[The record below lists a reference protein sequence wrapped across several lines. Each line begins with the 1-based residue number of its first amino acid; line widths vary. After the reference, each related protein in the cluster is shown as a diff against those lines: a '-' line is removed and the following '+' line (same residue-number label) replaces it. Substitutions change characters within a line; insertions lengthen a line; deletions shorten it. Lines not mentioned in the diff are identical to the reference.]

1 MPPESQNPS
10 DASIPGKKTLRKT
23 PFMVLAALGC
33 AIAIGL
39 VCLGI
44 FLRPAL
50 PIEMPLGDGRILHIE
65 GVTYGTQHRMGSS
78 SVLERFR
85 PWLPGRLAA
94 FFGMDRTA
102 HTITLD
108 RPGLVVWVNASSAV
122 SGTNVD
128 CQGIRM
134 EFVDQN
140 GDLFGAETSSWFGGQ
155 AFWRVGHVFYS
166 YPRDER
172 ELTLRV
178 TAWREGKASS
188 AKVRNPHVF
197 QPANWAGNSLP
208 QSTNVGGMEIWLS
221 ELIVRTNG
229 GQQKYWEVP
238 ASYFE
243 PVWECRQNGK
253 PAAGWAKPE
262 WIAEDS
268 IGNRGQFLGV
278 HQPVLRFF
286 ATAYPEATNP
296 QVAQLIAT
304 LPQTDLATL
313 STNLWWNK
321 TNSVA
326 ANQVV
331 VLGLF
336 LRGTHT
342 FSEGNYESNSTAVL
356 GPGGGSP
363 SGWTGMSR
371 RISPLREYESHSH
384 YTPDP
389 VLYIRYDR
397 PAPDPNGLSAES
409 GRLAVRFRDDHG
421 QYWVAKA
428 EDAVDGINP
437 FLVEVPPGVTNVVP
451 EVVWLKPVQANFF
464 VETKEYLKP

>member
-1 MPPESQNPS
+1 MPTESENQS
-10 DASIPGKKTLRKT
+10 DASFPGKRRRWKT
-23 PFMVLAALGC
+23 PFVILALLGG
-33 AIAIGL
+33 ASAIGL
-39 VCLGI
+39 VGMGI
-44 FLRPAL
+44 LLCPTP

-65 GVTYGTQHRMGSS
+65 GVTFGTQHRMGSS

-108 RPGLVVWVNASSAV
+108 RPGLVVWVNAISAV

-134 EFVDQN
+134 EFVDRN

-166 YPRDER
+166 CPRDER

-178 TAWREGKASS
+178 TTWREGKASS
-188 AKVRNPHVF
+188 AKILNPHVI
-197 QPANWAGNSLP
+197 QPAKWSGNPLP
-208 QSTNVGGMEIWLS
+208 QSTNVGGMEIRLR

-238 ASYFE
+238 ATYFE

-253 PAAGWAKPE
+253 SAAGWAKPE
-262 WIAEDS
+262 WFVEDPN
-268 IGNRGQFLGV
+268 GNRGQFLGV

-286 ATAYPEATNP
+286 ATAYPEATNS
-296 QVAQLIAT
+296 QVTHLIAT
-304 LPQTDLATL
+304 LPQTELTSL
-313 STNLWWNK
+313 STNLWWNR
-321 TNSVA
+321 TNSFA
-326 ANQVV
+326 ANEVV

-342 FSEGNYESNSTAVL
+342 FSEGNYESSSTAVL
-356 GPGGGSP
+356 GPSGGSP

-371 RISPLREYESHSH
+371 RINPMRVKESHSH
-384 YTPDP
+384 YTPSP
-389 VLYIRYDR
+389 VIYIRYDR
-397 PAPDPNGLSAES
+397 PAPDPSGLSAGF
-409 GRLAVRFRDDHG
+409 GRLAVRLRDDHG
-421 QYWVAKA
+421 QCWVAKA

-437 FLVEVPPGVTNVVP
+437 FLVEVPPGVKNVVP
-451 EVVWLKPVQANFF
+451 EVVWLMPVQANFF
-464 VETKEYLKP
+464 VQTKEYLKP

>member
-1 MPPESQNPS
+1 MPPESQNPY

-23 PFMVLAALGC
+23 PFIVLAVLGC
-33 AIAIGL
+33 AIASGL

-44 FLRPAL
+44 FLRPAP

-65 GVTYGTQHRMGSS
+65 GVTLGTQHRMGSS

-94 FFGMDRTA
+94 FFGMDRA
-102 HTITLD
+102 ANTITLD
-108 RPGLVVWVNASSAV
+108 RPGLVVWVNAISSVTA
-122 SGTNVD
+122 TNVD

-134 EFVDQN
+134 EFADRN
-140 GDLFGAETSSWFGGQ
+140 GDLFGPETSSWFGGQ
-155 AFWRVGHVFYS
+155 GFWRVGHVFYS

-172 ELTLRV
+172 ELKLQV
-178 TAWREGKASS
+178 TTWRGGKISS
-188 AKVRNPHVF
+188 AQVPNPHVF
-197 QPANWAGNSLP
+197 QRANWVGNSLP
-208 QSTNVGGMEIWLS
+208 LSTNVGGMEIRLR

-238 ASYFE
+238 AKYFE
-243 PVWECRQNGK
+243 PVWECRQTGK
-253 PAAGWAKPE
+253 PAAGWAEPE
-262 WIAEDS
+262 WFAEDPN
-268 IGNRGQFLGV
+268 GNRGQFLGV
-278 HQPVLRFF
+278 RQPVLRFF
-286 ATAYPEATNP
+286 ATAYPESTNS
-296 QVAQLIAT
+296 QVAQLLAT
-304 LPQTDLATL
+304 LPQTELTTL

-321 TNSVA
+321 TNSIA

-342 FSEGNYESNSTAVL
+342 FSEGNYESSSTAVL
-356 GPGGGSP
+356 GPSGGSP

-371 RISPLREYESHSH
+371 RINPLRVKETHSH
-384 YTPDP
+384 YTPSP
-389 VLYIRYDR
+389 VLYLRYAC
-397 PAPDPNGLSAES
+397 PATNPNGLPAES
-409 GRLAVRFRDDHG
+409 GRLVVRLRDDHG
-421 QYWVAKA
+421 NYWVAKA
-428 EDAVDGINP
+428 ENAVDGINP
-437 FLVEVPPGVTNVVP
+437 FLVEVPPGVTNLVP

>member
-1 MPPESQNPS
+1 MPTESENQS
-10 DASIPGKKTLRKT
+10 DATSPAKKALWKIP
-23 PFMVLAALGC
+23 FVVLAVLGG
-33 AIAIGL
+33 AMAIGL

-44 FLRPAL
+44 FLRPAP
-50 PIEMPLGDGRILHIE
+50 PIEMPLGDGRILHLE
-65 GVTYGTQHRMGSS
+65 GVTFGTQHRMGNS

-94 FFGMDRTA
+94 FFGMDRAA

-108 RPGLVVWVNASSAV
+108 RPGLVVWVNASSAA

-134 EFVDQN
+134 EFVDRN

-172 ELTLRV
+172 ELKLQV
-178 TAWREGKASS
+178 TTWREGKTSS
-188 AKVRNPHVF
+188 AQVPNPHVF
-197 QPANWAGNSLP
+197 QRANWVGNSLP
-208 QSTNVGGMEIWLS
+208 QSTNVGGMEIRLR

-238 ASYFE
+238 ATYFE
-243 PVWECRQNGK
+243 PMWECRQNGK

-262 WIAEDS
+262 WIAEDPN
-268 IGNRGQFLGV
+268 GNRGQFLGV

-304 LPQTDLATL
+304 LPPTDLTTL

-326 ANQVV
+326 ANELV

-371 RISPLREYESHSH
+371 RISPLRVYESHSH
-384 YTPDP
+384 YTPNP

-397 PAPDPNGLSAES
+397 PAPNPSGLSAES
-409 GRLAVRFRDDHG
+409 GRLAVRLRDDHG
-421 QYWVAKA
+421 QYWMAKA

-464 VETKEYLKP
+464 VQTKECLKP